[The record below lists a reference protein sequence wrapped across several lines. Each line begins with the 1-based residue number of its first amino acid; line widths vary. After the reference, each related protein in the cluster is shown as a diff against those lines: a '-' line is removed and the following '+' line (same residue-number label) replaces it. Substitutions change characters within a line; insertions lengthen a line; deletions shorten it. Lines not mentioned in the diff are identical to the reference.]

1 MSLFGDMDLLTI
13 ILKALFDGILC
24 CFFAILG
31 CIFPSAHVLP
41 KTGQVLSQETLV
53 VYTTIIVSFA

>member
-1 MSLFGDMDLLTI
+1 MSFFGDIDLLTI

-31 CIFPSAHVLP
+31 CIFPSGHILP
-41 KTGQVLSQETLV
+41 KTG
-53 VYTTIIVSFA
+53 